1 MPGADSSFADS
12 NQEFLRALAYVAM
25 TPEQREEHNKREQ
38 ERQALIDNLKG
49 KAEFLSEKTQAA
61 QKRKPILC
69 LDFDG
74 VCHSYT
80 SGWKG
85 ADVIP
90 DPPVPG
96 LFDFLEDAKE
106 HFDIQVFSSR
116 SHQDGGTGAMWA
128 WFGKHYTE
136 WEFERHPEFR
146 EKYAC
151 FYCPE
156 WISFPTEKPPA
167 HISIDD
173 RGFTFEG
180 VWPDINMLLA
190 FKPWNKR

>member
-1 MPGADSSFADS
+1 MPGVDDWNSN
-12 NQEFLRALAYVAM
+12 NQELMKALAYAAM
-25 TPEQREEHNKREQ
+25 TPEQRAEHDRREQ
-38 ERQALIDNLKG
+38 ERQELITQYKG
-49 KAEFLSEKTQAA
+49 QVEHLSQKIQAA

-96 LFDFLEDAKE
+96 LFEFLWEAKE
-106 HFDIQVFSSR
+106 LFDIQVFSSR
-116 SHQDGGTGAMWA
+116 SHQDGGIEAMWR
-128 WFGKHYTE
+128 WFGKHNSDFMHARDASLTARFG
-136 WEFERHPEFR
+136 EFQ
-146 EKYAC
+146 
-151 FYCPE
+151 CPD

-167 HISIDD
+167 HVSIDD
-173 RGFTFEG
+173 RGVTFEG
-180 VWPDINMLLA
+180 TWPDVAMLLA